1 MKWKLTEK
9 ANCARASETGSTR
22 SNMDGCCAPPG
33 LSAQV
38 HAAHACLRQTLAGG
52 WRWCRRG
59 GWLRLLLLLLHLLLL
74 HLHELG
80 AGLPVDHLDVEDQ
93 YGVGR
98 DRPGRLVPVTE
109 AGLDPH
115 AVLRPARHQRQCLG
129 EGGHDARDLH
139 RRGLLALVEHRAVGP
154 AAL

>member
-1 MKWKLTEK
+1 MKWKLTVK

-22 SNMDGCCAPPG
+22 SNMDGCCVSFG
-33 LSAQV
+33 LSEQV

-52 WRWCRRG
+52 RRWCRRG

-74 HLHELG
+74 HLQELG

-98 DRPGRLVPVTE
+98 DRPGRLVSVFVVVFV
-109 AGLDPH
+109 LH
-115 AVLRPARHQRQCLG
+115 AVLRFACFL
-129 EGGHDARDLH
+129 
-139 RRGLLALVEHRAVGP
+139 
-154 AAL
+154 